1 MTQKEVHNAIV
12 LNTTQEQKLQI
23 AMMCA
28 MRGVKIQDIEQII
41 AKVVTDMGRFVKQ
54 QDMEYLNK
62 FIM

>member
-28 MRGVKIQDIEQII
+28 MRDVKIQDIEQII

>member
-62 FIM
+62 III

>member
-41 AKVVTDMGRFVKQ
+41 AKVVTDMGRIVKQ

>member
-12 LNTTQEQKLQI
+12 LNTTPEQKLQI
-23 AMMCA
+23 AMVCA